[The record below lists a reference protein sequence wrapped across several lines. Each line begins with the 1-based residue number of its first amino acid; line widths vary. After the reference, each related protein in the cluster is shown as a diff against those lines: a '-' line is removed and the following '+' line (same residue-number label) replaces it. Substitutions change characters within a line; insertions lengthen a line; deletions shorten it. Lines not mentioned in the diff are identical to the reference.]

1 MCTAGIARSDLV
13 VELSSYPP
21 PAKSKTLPPVTNIDP
36 IEFNA
41 ERVSSLRGRQVLQ
54 KDIARD
60 VIGER
65 VAIVGQQK
73 ANSGRTSQNRPN
85 ETSVASVGR
94 SKYLS
99 CDVVGTVGN

>member
-73 ANSGRTSQNRPN
+73 PILVELLKIGRMKLLSLQ
-85 ETSVASVGR
+85 SDAL
-94 SKYLS
+94 KYLS
-99 CDVVGTVGN
+99 C